1 MNTVDIITK
10 KRNGETLSREELEY
24 LVMGFTEGRIPDYQ
38 MSAFLMAVYFRG
50 MTRRETVDLTQIMK
64 ESGDTVDLSAIRGI
78 KVDKHSTGGVGDKT
92 TLIAGPIAAACG
104 IPVAKMSGRGLG
116 FTGGTVDK
124 LESIPGYRTAI
135 PEQDFINQVNDK
147 GIAVIGQTG
156 QIAPADKKIYALRD
170 VTATVENLSLITS
183 SIMSKKL
190 AAGSDAILLDVKCG
204 SGAFMKT
211 REDAEKLAS
220 LMVEIGNAAGKKTMA
235 LITDMNQPLG
245 RAVGNSLEVEE
256 AIEVLR
262 NQGPED
268 ITKISVNLAGLMIYL
283 GGKAS
288 GRHEGVEMARR
299 ALEDGSALKKFREF
313 VAGQGGDPDITED
326 TSRLPHGSCSLD
338 MTADRDG
345 YITQIDAMKI
355 GLASQHTGAG
365 RETKEDRIDLS
376 AGLRLQHKVGDKVR
390 AGDVICTIF
399 GNDPDKV
406 QKALEEA
413 GKAVKIEMVR
423 PHIPALIKSEVY
435 LDEKDRCT
443 VHRIDDDIQS
453 DCMRQC

>member
-10 KRNGETLSREELEY
+10 KRNGDMLSREELEY
-24 LVMGFTEGRIPDYQ
+24 LVMGFTKGEIPDYQ

-50 MTRRETVDLTQIMK
+50 MTREETVDLTQIMK
-64 ESGDTVDLSAIRGI
+64 ESGDTVDLSDIRGI

-104 IPVAKMSGRGLG
+104 VPVAKMSGRGLG

-124 LESIPGYRTAI
+124 LESIPGFRTSMS
-135 PEQDFINQVNDK
+135 EQDFINQVNDK

-220 LMVEIGNAAGKKTMA
+220 LMVEIGNAAGRKTMA
-235 LITDMNQPLG
+235 LITDMSQPLG
-245 RAVGNSLEVEE
+245 MAVGNSLEVEE
-256 AIEVLR
+256 AVEVLKNR
-262 NQGPED
+262 GADD
-268 ITKISVNLAGLMIYL
+268 ITELSVNLAGFMIYL

-288 GRHEGVEMARR
+288 DSQEGIKMARR

-313 VAGQGGDPDITED
+313 IAGQGGDPAVIED
-326 TSRLPHGSCSLD
+326 TSVLPHGSCRMD
-338 MTADRDG
+338 MTAWQDG
-345 YITQIDAMKI
+345 YIAQIDAMKM

-365 RETKEDRIDLS
+365 RETKEDMADLS
-376 AGLRLQHKVGDKVR
+376 AGIRLQHKVGDKV
-390 AGDVICTIF
+390 ATGDIICTIY

-413 GKAVKIEMVR
+413 VKAVKIEMVR

-435 LDEKDRCT
+435 SDEKNCCT
-443 VHRIDDDIQS
+443 VHRVDNNTES
-453 DCMRQC
+453 DCLQQ